1 MAEQWQDVV
10 REEAAR
16 LGLPV
21 TSGYRSVQ
29 RQIELGSSTS
39 SYHTKGTQ
47 AYPGALD
54 IGGAADKLAELF
66 RNIRERFKGRINELY
81 LNLPA
86 GGSVAIKGNQYLG
99 SNPEAGRPQHL
110 HIAIGGDGAPASRIP
125 AENRG
130 ERALAS
136 APADVCV
143 RQLCPPDFKG
153 MIQGALGKEVQP
165 QTNCLCWSDVWM
177 YGAAVGLVLGGSWMV
192 FLSRGKD

>member
-1 MAEQWQDVV
+1 MAEPWQDVV

-29 RQIELGSSTS
+29 RQRELHSSET
-39 SYHTKGTQ
+39 SYHTRGTQ

-54 IGGAADKLAELF
+54 IGGTADKLAELF
-66 RNIRERFKGRINELY
+66 RSIRQKFQGRINELY
-81 LNLPA
+81 LNIP
-86 GGSVAIKGNQYLG
+86 GGDSVAIKGNQYLRT
-99 SNPEAGRPQHL
+99 NPEEGRPQHL
-110 HIAIGGDGAPASRIP
+110 HIAIGGDGMPASRIP

-130 ERALAS
+130 EKALAA

-143 RQLCPPDFKG
+143 RQLCPPDIKG
-153 MIQGALGKEVQP
+153 MIQGALGKEVKP

-177 YGAAVGLVLGGSWMV
+177 YGAAVGLILGGSWMV